1 MQNTL
6 SFQRSNP
13 LQAMTGVARA
23 MALPHEFMAQ
33 RLPSF
38 PALERTAVLGFNQPG
53 TVAVG
58 RATAP
63 VIPTTRGLLMRQ
75 AAYPLWLETDQKDGW
90 QYTVIYG
97 DALIRANSVGNIQC
111 DGSISSWYMG
121 DYTPTGTTTGPRFTG
136 CTATL
141 PFSYPLVGIDHE
153 SGKREFVFVPK
164 GAMCVLSLGATV
176 VGSWFAS
183 DPAFYMDYQ
192 VWSSPGQTSL
202 QTIQLGNYSAT
213 TVAVS
218 SSFVAAFDQ
227 WIRPIA
233 ISQVG
238 SSPVTSVSQL
248 TTAVSVTNSVSA
260 VGGSGTNNWH
270 IYTIPNTSSK
280 QLLFPFA
287 NPCEFATTPLPYY
300 STRLTAVAAL
310 FTNVTKIQNKEGT
323 VVAGRLNPAATN
335 VWRFDSTA
343 LVNLHPAEK
352 QLLGLESGF
361 YTFCPPSTDLADFWD
376 YTLNTAAGADNAPV
390 VRLDN
395 SSLVNAFV
403 FTDPDAGTSLA
414 VNVDY
419 HIEFRTTSALW
430 PIGLSS
436 MSLEAL
442 HGAQLSLTEVGF
454 FFPNET
460 HKEVL
465 GKVMPKLGSALGS
478 VASLIGI
485 AHPLLGKAAKV
496 GSIILS
502 KKPTTA
508 VKPTTADSS
517 GWNGQKGKHQAAV
530 THSKDKKPKNK
541 RGKKGKK

>member
-1 MQNTL
+1 
-6 SFQRSNP
+6 
-13 LQAMTGVARA
+13 
-23 MALPHEFMAQ
+23 
-33 RLPSF
+33 
-38 PALERTAVLGFNQPG
+38 
-53 TVAVG
+53 
-58 RATAP
+58 
-63 VIPTTRGLLMRQ
+63 
-75 AAYPLWLETDQKDGW
+75 
-90 QYTVIYG
+90 
-97 DALIRANSVGNIQC
+97 
-111 DGSISSWYMG
+111 
-121 DYTPTGTTTGPRFTG
+121 
-136 CTATL
+136 
-141 PFSYPLVGIDHE
+141 
-153 SGKREFVFVPK
+153 
-164 GAMCVLSLGATV
+164 
-176 VGSWFAS
+176 
-183 DPAFYMDYQ
+183 
-192 VWSSPGQTSL
+192 
-202 QTIQLGNYSAT
+202 
-213 TVAVS
+213 
-218 SSFVAAFDQ
+218 
-227 WIRPIA
+227 
-233 ISQVG
+233 
-238 SSPVTSVSQL
+238 
-248 TTAVSVTNSVSA
+248 
-260 VGGSGTNNWH
+260 
-270 IYTIPNTSSK
+270 
-280 QLLFPFA
+280 
-287 NPCEFATTPLPYY
+287 
-300 STRLTAVAAL
+300 
-310 FTNVTKIQNKEGT
+310 
-323 VVAGRLNPAATN
+323 
-335 VWRFDSTA
+335 
-343 LVNLHPAEK
+343 
-352 QLLGLESGF
+352 
-361 YTFCPPSTDLADFWD
+361 
-376 YTLNTAAGADNAPV
+376 V